1 MDVLNFL
8 TNAITED
15 DTYGYTIVDV
25 LRMRSRE
32 TPDRIAY
39 TYLRDGE
46 EDEEWITYKELHE
59 KAVSIGKRLKSLS
72 QANDRA
78 LLLYP
83 HGLEFIKALFGCFY
97 AGIIAVPA
105 YPPRKNRSLSRIRS
119 IVTDCRP
126 TVALAIEKIYLLS
139 NKNFNDVEELR
150 GLPWLQTDK
159 TGQVVDET
167 QQLPDVKG
175 EDIAIL
181 QYTSGSTG
189 TPKGVMVTHTN
200 IMRNSEFMRQSFDLD
215 PKSVSVCWLPS
226 FHDMGLI
233 EGVIQPLY
241 TGLRSILIPPVS
253 FLQKP
258 VRWMQAITRYGGTHA
273 GGPNFGY
280 DLCVEKITE
289 AEKKTLDLSSLRTL
303 YNGAEPI
310 RKVTQESFTH
320 YFRDTGFK
328 PQAFYPC
335 YGMAET
341 TLIIS
346 GVNVSDKPTYLPV
359 IIEELEKNKV
369 VVTNTDVPEINYQV
383 GVGHAWIDTDIR
395 IVDPETGTSCSDGR
409 VGEIWVSGS
418 IVTKGYW
425 GNAHETKKTFHGYIS
440 GTGEGPYLRTGDL
453 GFFYNGELFIS
464 GRLKD
469 LIIIRGRNIYPQD
482 IEFIVEASHEALRPN
497 CSAAFSVD
505 IDGVEK
511 LVIAA
516 ELERVFV
523 RDPDT
528 EGICDSIR
536 EQVFEEFELEVFA
549 VALLRTASIPKTSS
563 GKIQRRACRNGFIMG
578 ELNEVGRSVL
588 DDEPVTAGA
597 REKVPVSIL
606 SIQSWLMAWI
616 SNRLK
621 IGISKIHPGRPIVAY
636 GMNSLKA
643 VQLRNDF
650 LENFGVDFPPY
661 LFYNKMTIEDAAQK
675 AWELVME
682 KNEDREG
689 SSQR

>member
-32 TPDRIAY
+32 TPDKTAY
-39 TYLRDGE
+39 TFLKDGDTHGE
-46 EDEEWITYKELHE
+46 TITYKELHD
-59 KAVSIGKRLKSLS
+59 AAASVADYLKSVS
-72 QANDRA
+72 RPNERA
-78 LLLYP
+78 LMLFP
-83 HGLEFIKALFGCFY
+83 PGLDFIKSLFACFY

-119 IVTDCRP
+119 VVTDCKASL
-126 TVALAIEKIYLLS
+126 VLATEKIHTAS
-139 NKNFNDVEELR
+139 IKNFHDVAGLKELSWVQTNKIEVSGEE
-150 GLPWLQTDK
+150 PEF
-159 TGQVVDET
+159 VVPEG
-167 QQLPDVKG
+167 K
-175 EDIAIL
+175 DIALL

-200 IMRNSEFMRQSFDLD
+200 IMRNSEYIRNSFELSRE
-215 PKSVSVCWLPS
+215 SVSVCWLPS
-226 FHDMGLI
+226 FHDMGLVD
-233 EGVIQPLY
+233 GVIQPVF
-241 TGLRSILIPPVS
+241 TGFHGVLIPPVS

-346 GVNVSDKPTYLPV
+346 GVNASDKPTYLPV

-682 KNEDREG
+682 KNEDWEG